1 VKRFETGLLDFIR
14 TRHADLLNNIRNT
27 GAMPEGDTMA
37 TAGRRLQG
45 PVRPHCRG
53 AERREGT

>member
-1 VKRFETGLLDFIR
+1 VKRFETELLDFIR

-37 TAGRRLQG
+37 TAVGDFKAQFV
-45 PVRPHCRG
+45 PTAAG
-53 AERREGT
+53 AESA